1 MEDLREIADSPAYP
15 SESNSEFCPGMTLR
29 EYFAAQAMHGLLSAG
44 KVGDHS
50 VAEHAVHHADEL
62 IKALHSK

>member
-44 KVGDHS
+44 KWDASS
-50 VAEHAVHHADEL
+50 VAANAVRHADEL
-62 IKALHSK
+62 IKALHS